1 MIVVPTSLNIDWSDI
16 NLTNPRKV
24 TDGSNGIAVE
34 DYMRSKGFAVNS
46 NSTVDL
52 PEFGTYGIEIKSR
65 GIYSTTAPWTIGTMT
80 DSAIISTPWDKTL
93 FKLKMQI
100 QFHVLIGE
108 DINLNGIV
116 VDSYIVDFRNP
127 EIQKILETAYEFAR
141 KNLKNG
147 NSGTAAGTRYGMLEH
162 RTGNSY
168 AFRIT
173 AIGMKNLTNAALIGK
188 NSLFEF

>member
-1 MIVVPTSLNIDWSDI
+1 MTVVPISLNIDWSDLI
-16 NLTNPRKV
+16 LQNPRKV

-34 DYMRSKGFAVNS
+34 NYMRSKGFAVNS

-52 PEFGTYGIEIKSR
+52 PKFGTHGVEIKSR

-80 DSAIISTPWDKTL
+80 DNAIIKTPWDKTS
-93 FKLKMQI
+93 FKKKLQI

-127 EIQKILETAYEFAR
+127 EFQETLRTAYEHAR
-141 KNLKNG
+141 KNLMNG
-147 NSGTAAGTRYGMLEH
+147 NFGTAAGTRYGMLEQ
-162 RTGNSY
+162 RTENSY

-188 NSLFEF
+188 NALFEF